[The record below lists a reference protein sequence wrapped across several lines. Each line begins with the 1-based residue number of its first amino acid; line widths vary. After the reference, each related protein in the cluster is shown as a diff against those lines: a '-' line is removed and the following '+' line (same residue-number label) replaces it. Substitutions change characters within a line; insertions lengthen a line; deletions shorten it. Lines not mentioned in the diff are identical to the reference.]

1 MGYVSG
7 NVVLGNVVLRTV
19 EKTTPLTPA
28 EYNGFARAGEMVID
42 PNTFPPTL
50 YVGDRNGQLNPIAGG
65 SGGTII
71 NYFNANTIIGNT
83 ITSNTINSNTL
94 YANYGNFN
102 NLYSNGNVNFN
113 DSSNVSLG
121 NVANLHILGGLPG
134 QFLQT
139 VYGNNPGPDGTLQWA
154 YPTGDPSFSV
164 GFGTSTTTMADSGQ
178 LIYLPPLFATNN
190 WAVPLSLDFDT
201 AGNFNTGSGV
211 FTVSK
216 AGYYQINVNVV
227 LRNVG
232 NDFSALV
239 VSLFKNGAEF
249 KQLWRA
255 WACTF
260 GGGAGGG
267 GSVLMRLNVG
277 DTLDVRHIW
286 GFVNGS
292 GFGQP
297 INGHFSGTWLRPL

>member
-7 NVVLGNVVLRTV
+7 NVILGNVILRTV

-28 EYNGFARAGEMVID
+28 EYNGFARAGELVID

-50 YVGDRNGQLNPIAGG
+50 YVGDRNGQMQPLAGG

-71 NYFNANTIIGNT
+71 NYFNANTII
-83 ITSNTINSNTL
+83 SNTVN
-94 YANYGNFN
+94 ANYGNFQ

-113 DSSNVSLG
+113 NSSNVSLG

-164 GFGTSTTTMADSGQ
+164 GFGESAAVMTDYGQ
-178 LIYLPPLFATNN
+178 LVYLPPLFSTNN

-232 NDFSALV
+232 NDFTALV
-239 VSLFKNGAEF
+239 ISLFKNGIEF

-255 WACTF
+255 YATAF

-286 GFVNGS
+286 GFAG
-292 GFGQP
+292 GGTGRP
-297 INGHFSGTWLRPL
+297 ISGHFSGAWLRPL